1 MVEGSEKWSGTS
13 VLPRVS
19 PGPRPGGLLSS
30 SCPHNGDPD
39 GCCPRCLLLDR
50 QASLLFLFRVAELV
64 GDGGNAPLVVFRPSL
79 ATAVLRT
86 AGRIITRVNWWRQ
99 WELHPP
105 QTVCKTVS
113 PLRHMGPR
121 NWHGVPVLPRPRQV
135 LGTRLRKLAPAVLEN
150 WCARRESHPRLRVG
164 NAVFCY

>member
-1 MVEGSEKWSGTS
+1 MS
-13 VLPRVS
+13 R
-19 PGPRPGGLLSS
+19 RPKRRGLLSS
-30 SCPHNGDPD
+30 SCPKIGDPD

-64 GDGGNAPLVVFRPSL
+64 GDGGNAPLVIFRPCFM
-79 ATAVLRT
+79 TTVLQT
-86 AGRIITRVNWWRQ
+86 AGRIITRHWWRQ

-105 QTVCKTVS
+105 QTDCKTAS
-113 PLRHMGPR
+113 PLRHMCPR
-121 NWHGVPVLPRPRQV
+121 TGTVGRCCPDRVGFWRPDCARW
-135 LGTRLRKLAPAVLEN
+135 RPPCFEN